1 MSRLILL
8 DANTL
13 GLATNPGGKPDAQ
26 ACAAWIEALLQGG
39 DRVLA
44 AEIADYEIRRE
55 LLRARKLAGVAR
67 LDRWRETGA
76 YVPLTTEAMLLAA
89 TFWAE
94 ARQQGRPTA
103 PDLAL
108 DGDVILAGQAEVLRR
123 AGNTVI
129 VATDNV
135 RHLARFTDARRWQ
148 EIQPTA
154 PPP

>member
-13 GLATNPGGKPDAQ
+13 GLASNPGGKPEAE
-26 ACAAWIEALLQGG
+26 ACAQWIEALLRGG

-44 AEIADYEIRRE
+44 PEIADYEVSRE
-55 LLRARKLAGVAR
+55 LLRANKTRGVAR
-67 LDRWRETGA
+67 LDLWRTTGA
-76 YVPLTTEAMLLAA
+76 YVTLTTDAMILAA
-89 TFWAE
+89 EFWAE
-94 ARQQGRPTA
+94 VRKQGQTTA

-123 AGNTVI
+123 QGAVVI
-129 VATDNV
+129 VATTNI

-148 EIQPTA
+148 KIDPVA
-154 PPP
+154 HLP